1 MSGAAGRLKFV
12 AFLFAL
18 FACLVPFAA
27 ESGFPLAK
35 SIVCTAVAVGLY
47 LRRPFWRLVALAC
60 VFVPL
65 LLLSMSPVIVPSLM
79 AARLRRRPSLGLSAP
94 ESTLLVLLFYVAA
107 ASVLGWAFYTLRSAT
122 VRALFSPR
130 QAVA

>member
-65 LLLSMSPVIVPSLM
+65 LLLSMSPLM
-79 AARLRRRPSLGLSAP
+79 FLLNGRAPQAEAVLGLSAP

-122 VRALFSPR
+122 VRALFSPT